1 MKRLLLPYLNNFVVW
16 LIPKNIVIEFLN
28 QKKIQKTITI
38 LYNRNTLLFQSPVRA
53 AFLYKLKKLTLT
65 ILHSTTLVHYTSS

>member
-28 QKKIQKTITI
+28 QKKIQKTIKSHVVKRGNS
-38 LYNRNTLLFQSPVRA
+38 L
-53 AFLYKLKKLTLT
+53 
-65 ILHSTTLVHYTSS
+65 

>member
-38 LYNRNTLLFQSPVRA
+38 LYNRNTLLFQSR